1 MEQVTLAVTG
11 MHCNSCGMLIDDALE
26 ELSGVRHARTN
37 VRKGLTRVDHDGKVS
52 AAKLIKVV
60 SGLGYQARVAP

>member
-1 MEQVTLAVTG
+1 MEQMTLTVTG
-11 MHCNSCGMLIDDALE
+11 MHCNSCGMLIGDALE
-26 ELSGVRHARTN
+26 ELSGVRQARTY

-60 SGLGYQARVAP
+60 AGLGYQARVAP